1 MRPESLKHLYDAQQA
16 ALRVSRFSA
25 GRTRQ
30 DYESDDYFRAAV
42 ERQFEIIGE
51 ALNRLLKIDPDT
63 AARISEHRRI
73 IGFRN
78 VLIHGYDAVDHA
90 ITWRIIEE
98 KLPILL
104 SELDVLLAADQQTG
118 GPQATAGPG
127 DRSGNGGDSEEPAS
141 EQDA

>member
-1 MRPESLKHLYDAQQA
+1 MPPDESLKHLHDIREA
-16 ALRVSRFSA
+16 AGRVVRFAA

-30 DYESDDYFRAAV
+30 DYGADDYFRSAV

-51 ALNRLLKIDPDT
+51 ALNRLLKADPAT
-63 AARISEHRRI
+63 AGRISEHRRI

-78 VLIHGYDAVDHA
+78 VLIHGYDAVDDA

-104 SELDVLLAADQQTG
+104 RELDALLPTAPPADNPPREAP
-118 GPQATAGPG
+118 GPESQ
-127 DRSGNGGDSEEPAS
+127 
-141 EQDA
+141 

>member
-1 MRPESLKHLYDAQQA
+1 MRA
-16 ALRVSRFSA
+16 SRFAA
-25 GRTRQ
+25 GRTRG

-98 KLPILL
+98 KLPVLL
-104 SELDVLLAADQQTG
+104 AELRVLLAAEPETSHSQ
-118 GPQATAGPG
+118 PTAERE
-127 DRSGNGGDSEEPAS
+127 DSSGNGGEPTPQPRSEEDPP
-141 EQDA
+141 